1 MTVLAIVGAVALSA
15 CGTDNPD
22 LATAPGPGVVA
33 TGTAGDAATDS
44 SGEAAESETAE
55 PTGAATTIEV
65 TTLDNTFVEEEVN
78 VAVGTEVVW
87 KNGGRNDHDIV
98 PAVEGEGWGVDTEEF
113 HPGDAYSY
121 VFSEPGEYPYY
132 CTIHG
137 TADVGM
143 TGTIVVT

>member
-1 MTVLAIVGAVALSA
+1 MAVVAATVLSA
-15 CGTDNPD
+15 CGADSPD
-22 LATAPGPGVVA
+22 LATAPPEADAAGTSSDVA
-33 TGTAGDAATDS
+33 TTN
-44 SGEAAESETAE
+44 AAESATAQL
-55 PTGAATTIEV
+55 TDTAATIEV

-78 VAVGTEVVW
+78 VEVGTEVVW

-98 PAVEGEGWGVDTEEF
+98 PVVESEGWGVGSEGF

-121 VFSEPGEYPYY
+121 VFTEPGEYPYY

-143 TGTIVVT
+143 TGTIIVT